1 MSENKPE
8 NAGQP
13 GSPSSPSASPAP
25 SGASPSGAISGSGA
39 PSGAG
44 SGGTTGGPSGASSG
58 TSSGAP
64 SGASFKPAEPP
75 ADPAAL
81 LPLSH
86 EDSIQSPI
94 KDVKTRS
101 AASEAAAEEAAVRS
115 STDDPDS
122 ASAVTPADPQAARQ
136 RDAAEAR
143 SAAAASTASQE
154 AAVHDKAAREA
165 RVHATPAEPQAA
177 PQHQTTLSGSEP
189 LTGEAMSST
198 DADSTA
204 SVPEAP
210 AASTARPAGAPPPG
224 FGAAP
229 DFSASNPPPP
239 NALPPSP
246 PRYLK
251 QNDSAWTVFGRII
264 AARARQLFDRA
275 GQRITQRTLRIGVS
289 ARIFHPE
296 PGAKG
301 LRGKTLQY
309 LEESI
314 AHWVMSRDVLVFMI
328 PTVGHQGMLHPSNIR
343 LRDYAK
349 HLDGLLLQ
357 GGADVSPQ
365 SYAESAT
372 SHEWPGDRVRDMY
385 ELELLHEF
393 IESGKPVL
401 GVCRG
406 CQLINVAFGGTLYQ
420 DIATDVPTA
429 GAHVN
434 ENYDQ
439 HRHGIHFPDG
449 STLANMFPGRRDAI
463 VNSIHHQAVKTLGRD
478 LNIEAVSASDGIIE
492 AVRYRRAPFVMG
504 VQWHPEFHRAGGPE
518 LLDCTP
524 LLDTF
529 LRVARETRF

>member
-1 MSENKPE
+1 MSENKPT
-8 NAGQP
+8 NP
-13 GSPSSPSASPAP
+13 GTPAAASVGTPGATPSSTDLP
-25 SGASPSGAISGSGA
+25 
-39 PSGAG
+39 
-44 SGGTTGGPSGASSG
+44 G
-58 TSSGAP
+58 TSSPDAQAAP
-64 SGASFKPAEPP
+64 AGLPTAPP
-75 ADPAAL
+75 DAP
-81 LPLSH
+81 
-86 EDSIQSPI
+86 
-94 KDVKTRS
+94 
-101 AASEAAAEEAAVRS
+101 EAAARA
-115 STDDPDS
+115 STDDPQS
-122 ASAVTPADPQAARQ
+122 ASTVTPAATPAATPKTQ
-136 RDAAEAR
+136 QQLDAAEAR
-143 SAAAASTASQE
+143 AAAAQATAKQE
-154 AAVHDKAAREA
+154 AAVHDRDRTSRTGAPASSAA
-165 RVHATPAEPQAA
+165 ATAGAA
-177 PQHQTTLSGSEP
+177 P
-189 LTGEAMSST
+189 SST
-198 DADSTA
+198 
-204 SVPEAP
+204 EA
-210 AASTARPAGAPPPG
+210 AGATGAAGAAGATADEPPAPGSPPPG
-224 FGAAP
+224 FTSQP
-229 DFSASNPPPP
+229 DFSTFNPPP
-239 NALPPSP
+239 ASSLPPSA

-251 QNDSAWTVFGRII
+251 QSDSAWSVFGRII

-314 AHWVMSRDVLVFMI
+314 AHWVMSRDVIVFMI

-365 SYAESAT
+365 SYQEAAT
-372 SHEWPGDRVRDMY
+372 RPEWPGDRVRDMY

-393 IESGKPVL
+393 VESGKPVL

-406 CQLINVAFGGTLYQ
+406 CQLINVAFGGSLYQ

-429 GAHVN
+429 GVHVS
-434 ENYDQ
+434 EQYDQ
-439 HRHGIHFPDG
+439 HRHAVHFPDG
-449 STLANMFPGRRDAI
+449 STLANMFPGRREAI

>member
-1 MSENKPE
+1 MSENKSS
-8 NAGQP
+8 NAGQ
-13 GSPSSPSASPAP
+13 
-25 SGASPSGAISGSGA
+25 
-39 PSGAG
+39 
-44 SGGTTGGPSGASSG
+44 TGH
-58 TSSGAP
+58 
-64 SGASFKPAEPP
+64 EPP
-75 ADPAAL
+75 AAGSSGVPEGPGAIAQTSSVRPPDLPAETAPGRDASAAERASTDAPASASTVEPVDPAAAQRA
-81 LPLSH
+81 
-86 EDSIQSPI
+86 DAAQ
-94 KDVKTRS
+94 TR
-101 AASEAAAEEAAVRS
+101 AAPSREPPGGKSSLAAEIESATEA
-115 STDDPDS
+115 
-122 ASAVTPADPQAARQ
+122 Q
-136 RDAAEAR
+136 AAEAETV
-143 SAAAASTASQE
+143 AQSTPS
-154 AAVHDKAAREA
+154 
-165 RVHATPAEPQAA
+165 
-177 PQHQTTLSGSEP
+177 
-189 LTGEAMSST
+189 
-198 DADSTA
+198 
-204 SVPEAP
+204 
-210 AASTARPAGAPPPG
+210 RPAVSLPAD
-224 FGAAP
+224 FTAAP
-229 DFSASNPPPP
+229 DFGASRPPPIPP
-239 NALPPSP
+239 NASNEQPAQPA
-246 PRYLK
+246 YLK
-251 QNDSAWTVFGRII
+251 QSDSAWSVMGRVI
-264 AARARQLFDRA
+264 AARARQIFDRA
-275 GQRITQRTLRIGVS
+275 GHRITQRTLRIGVS

-365 SYAESAT
+365 SYTEAAT
-372 SHEWPGDRVRDMY
+372 RHEWPGDRVRDMY

-429 GAHVN
+429 GIHVN
-434 ENYDQ
+434 EQYDQ
-439 HRHGIHFPDG
+439 HRHPIRFPDG
-449 STLANMFPGRRDAI
+449 STLVNMFPGRRDAV
-463 VNSIHHQAVKTLGRD
+463 VNSIHHQAVRTLGRD

-504 VQWHPEFHRAGGPE
+504 VQWHPEFHRAGGDE

>member
-13 GSPSSPSASPAP
+13 GSPTPPSASPAT
-25 SGASPSGAISGSGA
+25 SGKA
-39 PSGAG
+39 
-44 SGGTTGGPSGASSG
+44 
-58 TSSGAP
+58 
-64 SGASFKPAEPP
+64 PAEP
-75 ADPAAL
+75 AAS
-81 LPLSH
+81 LPISH
-86 EDSIQSPI
+86 EDAVQSPV
-94 KDVKTRS
+94 KDSLTSKAAPSSGSPAVPGAYLPSEASVPVTASIS
-101 AASEAAAEEAAVRS
+101 APAGASEAAARS
-115 STDDPDS
+115 STDEPES
-122 ASAVTPADPQAARQ
+122 ASTVTPVVKRTTQQ

-143 SAAAASTASQE
+143 SSAAASTAKQE
-154 AAVHDKAAREA
+154 AAVHERDARTA
-165 RVHATPAEPQAA
+165 RGREVPSASSMSSSQTRSAA
-177 PQHQTTLSGSEP
+177 PLTSEP
-189 LTGEAMSST
+189 IQGELITST
-198 DADSTA
+198 DDALA
-204 SVPEAP
+204 AEEA
-210 AASTARPAGAPPPG
+210 AASTARPASSPPPG

-229 DFSASNPPPP
+229 DFSATNPPPP

-251 QNDSAWTVFGRII
+251 QTDSAWSVFGRII

-365 SYAESAT
+365 SYAEAAT
-372 SHEWPGDRVRDMY
+372 RPEWPGDRVRDMY

-434 ENYDQ
+434 EDYDQ
-439 HRHGIHFPDG
+439 HRHAIHFPDG
-449 STLANMFPGRRDAI
+449 STLANMFPARRDAI

>member
-13 GSPSSPSASPAP
+13 GNPAAPAAPSQSAVPVTPPASAASPTG
-25 SGASPSGAISGSGA
+25 STTSPSGITSPGK
-39 PSGAG
+39 
-44 SGGTTGGPSGASSG
+44 SS
-58 TSSGAP
+58 
-64 SGASFKPAEPP
+64 AEPVTSLPPSPAVQQAGVIQPPNAGATLP
-75 ADPAAL
+75 AD
-81 LPLSH
+81 
-86 EDSIQSPI
+86 
-94 KDVKTRS
+94 
-101 AASEAAAEEAAVRS
+101 EEAALRS
-115 STDDPDS
+115 STDAPES
-122 ASAVTPADPQAARQ
+122 ASTVTPADPQSARQ
-136 RDAAEAR
+136 RDAAQAR
-143 SAAAASTASQE
+143 SAAAESTVQQE
-154 AAVHDKAAREA
+154 SAVHESEER
-165 RVHATPAEPQAA
+165 RVHARPTPLDP
-177 PQHQTTLSGSEP
+177 TVTLVDSEP
-189 LTGEAMSST
+189 VSGELITTGTHPTTTVVEE
-198 DADSTA
+198 
-204 SVPEAP
+204 PEVEDVT
-210 AASTARPAGAPPPG
+210 ASTARPSGSPPPG

-239 NALPPSP
+239 NAIPPSA

-251 QNDSAWTVFGRII
+251 HNDSAWTVFGRII

-365 SYAESAT
+365 SYAEAAT

>member
-1 MSENKPE
+1 MSDNKTP
-8 NAGQP
+8 NAGTTGIESTADAVTTAS
-13 GSPSSPSASPAP
+13 GSSSARSSGASAGGAGGTTAPSASSPAATSKASAP
-25 SGASPSGAISGSGA
+25 AAAAPGADASAAERASTDA
-39 PSGAG
+39 P
-44 SGGTTGGPSGASSG
+44 AS
-58 TSSGAP
+58 
-64 SGASFKPAEPP
+64 ASNVEP
-75 ADPAAL
+75 ADKA
-81 LPLSH
+81 
-86 EDSIQSPI
+86 
-94 KDVKTRS
+94 K
-101 AASEAAAEEAAVRS
+101 
-115 STDDPDS
+115 
-122 ASAVTPADPQAARQ
+122 AR
-136 RDAAEAR
+136 RDDAAEAR
-143 SAAAASTASQE
+143 ASAASATAAQEADARSSGAASAGAKASLAQKVESATQAE
-154 AAVHDKAAREA
+154 AAESRRVAEVREA
-165 RVHATPAEPQAA
+165 NEAAETVETTEAHAGK
-177 PQHQTTLSGSEP
+177 L
-189 LTGEAMSST
+189 
-198 DADSTA
+198 
-204 SVPEAP
+204 
-210 AASTARPAGAPPPG
+210 PPPAVG
-224 FGAAP
+224 LPP
-229 DFSASNPPPP
+229 DFTSTPDITASNPPPI
-239 NALPPSP
+239 LPHP
-246 PRYLK
+246 PGGSQAPPAYLRRT
-251 QNDSAWTVFGRII
+251 DSAWSVFGRVI
-264 AARARQLFDRA
+264 AARARQIFDRA

-365 SYAESAT
+365 SYEEAAT
-372 SHEWPGDRVRDMY
+372 RPEWPGDRVRDMY

-429 GAHVN
+429 GVHVN
-434 ENYDQ
+434 EQYDQ
-439 HRHGIHFPDG
+439 HRHSIRFPEG
-449 STLANMFPGRRDAI
+449 STLVNMFPGRRDAL
-463 VNSIHHQAVKTLGRD
+463 VNSIHHQAVRTLGRD

-504 VQWHPEFHRAGGPE
+504 VQWHPEFHRAGGDE